1 MPGYRLSAR
10 IHRFGT
16 SPRPSRTG
24 LHLAAALLLAAL
36 GGCATFS
43 PDGGMALVN
52 GIVEPELKSEVAK
65 VNDEDVAGKAH
76 VRTMQL
82 LSATLSAGSAVRVA
96 LLNSKGLQASYNELG
111 IAEAELD
118 RFHTHRGHRDADRA

>member
-36 GGCATFS
+36 GGGCATIA

-52 GIVEPELKSEVAK
+52 GIVAPELKSEVAK

-82 LSATLSAGSAVRVA
+82 LSATLSADGAVGVA
-96 LLNSKGLQASYNELG
+96 LLIARDYRRLITSSVSPKPRWSK
-111 IAEAELD
+111 
-118 RFHTHRGHRDADRA
+118 